1 MPETFSSSTSSG
13 NMQKLTSSPARH
25 SSAWQT
31 PLYEQFWGLKDQAP
45 EALLFFRLGDFYE
58 LFGDDALIAA
68 PLLEI
73 QLTARNK
80 NHEDP
85 IPMCGVPVSA
95 LESYA
100 EKILGAGLK
109 IAIAD
114 QVEEAGK
121 GKKLVERDIVRIL
134 TPGLPIDFEKLD
146 AKEANWLVAIAR
158 KPRSQSVE
166 ISVFDLLSSR
176 LHEGLVDDAE
186 ALQNLLQL
194 IRPREVLLET
204 SLMADPKALQQWG
217 FDESVAE
224 AKSSTLPMAH
234 WTPWGG
240 ASAHQNLVEY
250 LCFTQRKTA
259 EQLGTLLPD
268 ARGLTELNGLK
279 NPTYAHLPQSVLE
292 QWAVLPELFDLLDAC
307 GSAVGSRRLKQLLSA
322 PLVNV
327 DRIQTRQ
334 KLLKDAL
341 DFSSILQHSKSVYDL
356 ERLLGRFRLEVASPL
371 ELIRFKRSL
380 NESLSA
386 LSTIDP
392 QHKDWN
398 AFLRDEGLE
407 ALPESQALV
416 QRLSE
421 KVNDALVDE
430 VEIKKGI
437 TAVDLIRPGFDPE
450 IDRLH
455 ALRDEGAQWLNGYQE
470 KLRSETGIPS
480 LKVRN
485 NKVFGY
491 YVEVTKTHL
500 AKVPD
505 YFDRKQTTANGERF
519 TTEELRNRERDILS
533 SASALQARSHDI
545 FESLV
550 VQINEV
556 DEALK
561 IFLDAFA
568 WADCFAG
575 VLKSI
580 NKLRA
585 LGEWNW
591 PDFVEK
597 GPDSEVAF
605 LKIEDGRHPILEAMY
620 RDFVPN
626 SIELSSVGNRCMLLT
641 GPNMAG
647 KSTLMRQTGL
657 CLLLGQCG
665 LPVSATQ
672 MQATPSTGFYSRMG
686 ASDRILAGESTFM
699 VEMKETAHIL
709 REANERSFVLIDE
722 IGRGTSTTDG
732 LSIAR
737 AVLEY
742 VVRNVQALCVFA
754 THYHELSDDAA
765 RLDSAF
771 NASMGIKEWKGSL
784 VFLRKLI
791 YEPAQSSYGL
801 HVAQWAGLPSSVLKA
816 AKVELARLTEIEKQ
830 NKFAS
835 DDQDQMNLF
844 QRASQAEDPSSET
857 SENSDDLQ
865 PDPSQQERLD
875 FLKSLE
881 EVDLDS
887 LSPREAWQRLD
898 ELVANAKSLA
908 P

>member
-1 MPETFSSSTSSG
+1 MPETVPSSTSLNG
-13 NMQKLTSSPARH
+13 NSQALTSSPARN
-25 SSAWQT
+25 STAWQT

-80 NHEDP
+80 NHEDR

-95 LESYA
+95 LETYA
-100 EKILGAGLK
+100 EKILGAGHK

-114 QVEEAGK
+114 QVEEPSK
-121 GKKLVERDIVRIL
+121 GKKLVKRDIVRIL

-146 AKEANWLVAIAR
+146 AKDSNWLVALAR
-158 KPRSQSVE
+158 KPRTQSMEV
-166 ISVFDLLSSR
+166 SVFDLLSSR
-176 LHEGLVDDAE
+176 LHEGIVDGPDS
-186 ALQNLLQL
+186 LQNLLQL
-194 IRPREVLLET
+194 VRPREVLLES
-204 SLMADPKALQQWG
+204 SLIADAKAVEQWG
-217 FDESVAE
+217 FDESIIE
-224 AKSSTLPMAH
+224 GKSQSLPTAH

-240 ASAHQNLVEY
+240 ADAHQNLVEY

-259 EQLGTLLPD
+259 EQLGSLLPD

-292 QWAVLPELFDLLDAC
+292 QWAVLPELFDLLDGC
-307 GSAVGSRRLKQLLSA
+307 GSAVGSRQLKKLLST
-322 PLVNV
+322 PLV
-327 DRIQTRQ
+327 DPSRIHRRQ
-334 KLLKDAL
+334 LFLQDGF
-341 DFSSILQHSKSVYDL
+341 DFRSFLAHSKGVYDL
-356 ERLLGRFRLEVASPL
+356 ERLLGRFRLNVATPL
-371 ELIRFKRSL
+371 ELLRFKRSL
-380 NESLSA
+380 NESLNA
-386 LSTIDP
+386 LGTIGG
-392 QHKDWN
+392 QNKNWSL
-398 AFLRDEGLE
+398 FLQDEGLE
-407 ALPESQALV
+407 SFSESQALV
-416 QRLSE
+416 SRLSQ
-421 KVNDALVDE
+421 KVNEAIVDE
-430 VEIKKGI
+430 IEIKKGI
-437 TAVDLIRPGFDPE
+437 SAVDLIRPGYDKE

-455 ALRDEGAQWLNGYQE
+455 SLRDEGALWLHNYQE
-470 KLRSETGIPS
+470 KLRDETGIPS

-500 AKVPD
+500 AKVPE

-533 SASALQARSHDI
+533 SASALHARSHEI

-550 VQINEV
+550 ASINEI

-561 IFLDAFA
+561 IFLETFA
-568 WADCFAG
+568 WSDCFAG
-575 VLKSI
+575 VLKSVH
-580 NKLRA
+580 KLRA
-585 LGEWNW
+585 LGEWTW
-591 PDFVEK
+591 PEFVEK
-597 GPDSEVAF
+597 GESGEVAF
-605 LKIEDGRHPILEAMY
+605 LKIEDGRHPVLEAMY

-626 SIELSSVGNRCMLLT
+626 SIELSSMTKRCMLLT

-665 LPVSATQ
+665 LPVSASR
-672 MQATPSTGFYSRMG
+672 MKATPCSGFYSRMG

-742 VVRNVQALCVFA
+742 VVRHVQALCVFA

-784 VFLRKLI
+784 VFLRKLL

-801 HVAQWAGLPSSVLKA
+801 HVAQWAGLPSSVLKM
-816 AKVELARLTEIEKQ
+816 AKIELARLTQIEKQ
-830 NKFAS
+830 QKYAS
-835 DDQDQMNLF
+835 EDENQMNLF
-844 QRASQAEDPSSET
+844 QGSVPEEENSVPESDPSA
-857 SENSDDLQ
+857 
-865 PDPSQQERLD
+865 QEKAEL
-875 FLKSLE
+875 LKSIE
-881 EVDLDS
+881 EIDLDA
-887 LSPREAWQRLD
+887 LSPREAWQSLD
-898 ELVANAKSLA
+898 GLVAKAKLLS